1 MNRVLTIVIGA
12 LIMLAM
18 ATLVLVALPY
28 RQLKDESPPEQLK
41 PYTIAQ
47 LRGRATYVNMGC
59 VYCHSQQPRPPSI
72 GPDGLRGWGRAP
84 VPSDYV
90 YDYPHLLGVSRTGP
104 DLFNIGA
111 RQPSVD
117 WQLTHLYQPRS
128 VSPGSVM
135 PAYPFLFRV
144 VAHPALR
151 RQGRYV
157 APAIRAEGRRGRG
170 DAGSA
175 GPGGVLDVAQSHL
188 SRDRPTIPERCHE
201 QRQST
206 A

>member
-12 LIMLAM
+12 LIMLAI

-28 RQLKDESPPEQLK
+28 RELQDESPPEQLK

-59 VYCHSQQPRPPSI
+59 VYCHSQQPRAATL
-72 GPDGLRGWGRAP
+72 GPDALRGWGR
-84 VPSDYV
+84 PSVSADYA

-117 WQLTHLYQPRS
+117 WHLAHLYQPRS
-128 VSPGSVM
+128 VTPGSVM
-135 PAYPFLFRV
+135 PSYPFLFTV
-144 VAHPALR
+144 VAHPEPNDKVVTLPPQFTPTGGQVVATQEALDL
-151 RQGRYV
+151 V
-157 APAIRAEGRRGRG
+157 AYLTALNHTYPVPATE
-170 DAGSA
+170 S
-175 GPGGVLDVAQSHL
+175 GV
-188 SRDRPTIPERCHE
+188 TK
-201 QRQST
+201 
-206 A
+206 